1 MLIECE
7 QICTL
12 PEKINLQNRHSM
24 MTQKDLFAKALMV
37 EKPWFVHEISF
48 DQKAGKLEIWID
60 FERGS
65 SFYYEDEKLG
75 IEGHFKAY
83 DTTEKTWRHLNFFQY
98 QCYLH
103 AWIPRVDLGNGKIRQ
118 VQAPWEGHA
127 AGFTLLFEAL
137 ILELVK
143 VMPVH
148 QVCQLFDVYDNKLWK
163 MIKTYTTK
171 ARSEEDYSGVKV
183 VGVDETSA
191 RKGHD
196 YVSLFVDLEE
206 KRTIYVTEGKDQ
218 TVVQDFVNDFVAH
231 NGHPGNIEQVS
242 CDMSP
247 AFIKGVEE
255 NLPNAAIVFDRFHV
269 SKVINE
275 AVDKVRKAEVV
286 NNPILKSS
294 KYIFLKNRENLTE
307 YQKQRL
313 EGIRLSGLNLKT
325 MKALN
330 IREAFQQIYQAPTP
344 EIFDKLLRKWYFWA
358 THSRIEPI
366 KEAAYTIQRHWGGI
380 VNWIDYKISNGI
392 LEGFNSIF
400 QAAKAKARGY
410 RRTDTIKAI
419 IYLLT
424 GKLDFSKINPH
435 YVTHSK

>member
-1 MLIECE
+1 ML
-7 QICTL
+7 
-12 PEKINLQNRHSM
+12 
-24 MTQKDLFAKALMV
+24 TQKDLFAKALLV
-37 EKPWFVHEISF
+37 EKPWFVHDINF
-48 DQKAGKLEIWID
+48 DQTAGRLEIWID

-65 SFYYEDEKLG
+65 SFYYEDKESEF
-75 IEGHFKAY
+75 EGHFKAY

-127 AGFTLLFEAL
+127 PGFTLLFEAL

-148 QVCQLFDVYDNKLWK
+148 NVCQLLNVYDNKLWK
-163 MIKTYTTK
+163 MIKAYTNK
-171 ARSEEDYSGVKV
+171 ARAEEDYSGVTV
-183 VGVDETSA
+183 VGLDETSV
-191 RKGHD
+191 RKNHV
-196 YVSLFVDLEE
+196 YVSLFVDIEE
-206 KRTIYVTEGKDQ
+206 KRTIFVTEGKDH
-218 TVVQDFVNDFVAH
+218 TVIQAFVSDLVAH
-231 NGHPGNIEQVS
+231 GGEPDNIEQVS

-247 AFIKGVEE
+247 AFIKGVEA
-255 NLPNAAIVFDRFHV
+255 NLPNASVVFDRFHV

-275 AVDKVRKAEVV
+275 AVDKVRKSEVEK
-286 NNPILKSS
+286 NPILKGS
-294 KYIFLKNRENLTE
+294 KYIFLKNRENLTA

-313 EGIRLSGLNLKT
+313 EGIQLSGLNLKT

-330 IREAFQQIYQAPTP
+330 IREAFQQIYQAPTA
-344 EIFDKLLRKWYFWA
+344 EMFDKLLRKWYFWA
-358 THSRIEPI
+358 THSRITPI
-366 KEAAYTIQRHWGGI
+366 KEAAYTIQRHWDGI
-380 VNWIDYKISNGI
+380 VNWFDYKISNGI

-410 RRTDTIKAI
+410 RRYDTIKAI

>member
-1 MLIECE
+1 ML
-7 QICTL
+7 
-12 PEKINLQNRHSM
+12 
-24 MTQKDLFAKALMV
+24 TQKDLFAKALLV
-37 EKPWFVHEISF
+37 EKPWFVHDINF
-48 DQKAGKLEIWID
+48 DQNAGKLEIWID

-65 SFYYEDEKLG
+65 SFYYEDKELG

-103 AWIPRVDLGNGKIRQ
+103 AWIPRVELGNGKIRQ

-127 AGFTLLFEAL
+127 PGFTLLFEAL
-137 ILELVK
+137 ILELVR

-148 QVCQLFDVYDNKLWK
+148 NVCQVLDVYDNKLWK
-163 MIKTYTTK
+163 MIKAYTNK
-171 ARSEEDYSGVKV
+171 ARAEEDYSKVTV
-183 VGVDETSA
+183 VGIDETSV
-191 RKGHD
+191 RKNHV
-196 YVSLFVDLEE
+196 YVSLFVDIEE
-206 KRTIYVTEGKDQ
+206 KRTIFVTEGKDH
-218 TVVQDFVNDFVAH
+218 TVIQAFVSDLVAH
-231 NGHPGNIEQVS
+231 GGQPDNIDQVS

-247 AFIKGVEE
+247 AFIKGVEA
-255 NLPNAAIVFDRFHV
+255 NLPSASVVFDRFHV

-275 AVDKVRKAEVV
+275 AVDKVRKSEVEK
-286 NNPILKSS
+286 NPILKGS
-294 KYIFLKNRENLTE
+294 KYIFLKNRENLTA

-313 EGIRLSGLNLKT
+313 EGIQLSGLNLKT

-330 IREAFQQIYQAPTP
+330 IREAFQQIYQAPTS
-344 EIFDKLLRKWYFWA
+344 EMFDKLLRKWYFWA
-358 THSRIEPI
+358 THSRINPI
-366 KEAAYTIQRHWGGI
+366 KEAAYTIQRHWDGI
-380 VNWIDYKISNGI
+380 VNWFDYKISNGI

-410 RRTDTIKAI
+410 RRYDTIKAI

>member
-1 MLIECE
+1 ML
-7 QICTL
+7 
-12 PEKINLQNRHSM
+12 
-24 MTQKDLFAKALMV
+24 TQKDLFAKALLV
-37 EKPWFVHEISF
+37 EKPWFVHDINF
-48 DQKAGKLEIWID
+48 DQAAGKLEIWID

-65 SFYYEDEKLG
+65 SFYYEDKELG

-127 AGFTLLFEAL
+127 PGFTLLFEAL

-148 QVCQLFDVYDNKLWK
+148 NVCQILGVYDNKLWK
-163 MIKTYTTK
+163 MIKAYTDK
-171 ARSEEDYSGVKV
+171 ARAEEDYSDVTV
-183 VGVDETSA
+183 VGLDETSV
-191 RKGHD
+191 RKNHV
-196 YVSLFVDLEE
+196 YVSLFVDIEE
-206 KRTIYVTEGKDQ
+206 KRTIFVTEGKDHKVIQ
-218 TVVQDFVNDFVAH
+218 AFVSDLVAH
-231 NGHPGNIEQVS
+231 GGQPDNIEQIS

-247 AFIKGVEE
+247 AFIKGVEA
-255 NLPNAAIVFDRFHV
+255 NLPNASVVFDRFHV

-275 AVDKVRKAEVV
+275 AVDKVRKSEVEK
-286 NNPILKSS
+286 NPILKGS
-294 KYIFLKNRENLTE
+294 KYIFLKNRENLTA

-313 EGIRLSGLNLKT
+313 EGIQLSGLNLKT

-330 IREAFQQIYQAPTP
+330 IREAFQQIYQAPTA
-344 EIFDKLLRKWYFWA
+344 EMFDKLLRKWYFWA
-358 THSRIEPI
+358 THSRITPI
-366 KEAAYTIQRHWGGI
+366 KEAAYTIQRHWDGI
-380 VNWIDYKISNGI
+380 VNWFDYKISNGI

-410 RRTDTIKAI
+410 RRYDTIKAI